1 MILGNRS
8 VITEKKF
15 KKKKK
20 IQIHISSIGYIRDTS
35 IISKTEERSKKE

>member
-8 VITEKKF
+8 VITEKKL
-15 KKKKK
+15 KKKK